1 MTLPVD
7 KLCLKCDTIEL
18 RIPSATICTC
28 GGELVDYD
36 KDDPRQKIVKFNGLE
51 MEMLKANFDLTN
63 ADWSKP
69 DSMTDREWKDFL
81 RKLT

>member
-1 MTLPVD
+1 MIKTTLD
-7 KLCLKCDTIEL
+7 K
-18 RIPSATICTC
+18 
-28 GGELVDYD
+28 
-36 KDDPRQKIVKFNGLE
+36 KIVKFNGLE